1 MAAARIAR
9 AAARS
14 ARGLLPEPYVFA
26 LIGRYA
32 VRWRWLVIA
41 AWAALMAVALPF
53 LPRVEEPLKVGGFSS
68 PATEAARARA
78 VLQDELGFA
87 PSQMLVVFRS
97 ATIPADSPAFL
108 AQVGSTLAGVR
119 ALPNVTDVLLPGDN
133 PSFISPDDD
142 TAYALVGLDLPP
154 EEAQRLVPA
163 FEAALGDPGELE
175 MLVAGA
181 PAFFRDIEEV
191 SQRDLRRAE
200 LIAFPFALVALLFVF
215 RSGVAAL
222 VPLAIGAA
230 GVGAVLLTLFAVA
243 QRVDVSI
250 FALNLATMLGLGLA
264 VDYSLFV
271 TSRYREELARTPADV
286 AGAIERTTATAGK
299 AVFFSG
305 LTVLIGLFGLTFFDV
320 MFLRSV
326 GVAGALV
333 VLWSSLAA
341 LTLLPAGLGVIGTRI
356 DRFSIRRAGPE
367 DRTDG
372 FWAGLARWVM
382 AHPWRTLVP
391 TLALLVLLGS
401 PFLHANISSP
411 DVTILPR
418 NLPSRQAFDV
428 LVEEYGAGEISP
440 FLVVARSPSTVFS
453 EENVAALHDLS
464 RRLADDPRIARVQSI
479 APPAL
484 EREQAVALVR
494 LQQGLARFGIDP
506 GYARLASEQAAVV
519 LAYSRYLPNDE
530 RNKDLLREIRDGSP
544 GGDLEIL
551 VDGGTAEIVDVVQA
565 IYDQFPLV
573 AATIVGA
580 TYLVLLLLFR
590 SVLLPLKAIAMNT
603 LSIFASYGALVWVF
617 QDGHLGGLLGF
628 DPQGFVEA
636 SLPVIMF
643 CVLFGLSMD
652 YEVFLL
658 SRIREEWERTHD
670 NARAVSVGMQR
681 SGRIITSA
689 ALLVVVVT
697 ASFVSAD
704 VVLIKALGFGIAL
717 AVLLDAT
724 VIRALL
730 VPATMRLL
738 GAWNWWLPKPVAR
751 LLPARSLVEE
761 SA

>member
-1 MAAARIAR
+1 MAAVRTAR
-9 AAARS
+9 AAICS
-14 ARGLLPEPYVFA
+14 ARLSLREPFVFA
-26 LIGRYA
+26 LIGRSA
-32 VRWRWLVIA
+32 VRWRWVVIA
-41 AWAALMAVALPF
+41 AWVALVAVALPF
-53 LPRVEEPLKVGGFSS
+53 LPRVEEPLEVGGFSS
-68 PATEAARARA
+68 PDTEAARARA
-78 VLQDELGFA
+78 VLQDDLGFA
-87 PSQMLVVFRS
+87 PSQMLLVFRS
-97 ATIPADSPAFL
+97 ETIPADSPRFL
-108 AQVGSTLAGVR
+108 DQVRSTVVGVR
-119 ALPNVTDVLLPGDN
+119 SLPNVTDVLLPDDN
-133 PSFISPDDD
+133 PGAISPDND

-181 PAFFRDIEEV
+181 PAFYRDIEEV

-200 LIAFPFALVALLFVF
+200 LIAFPIALAALLFVF

-222 VPLAIGAA
+222 VPLATGAA
-230 GVGAVLLTLFAVA
+230 GVGAVLLTLYVVA
-243 QRVDVSI
+243 QRVDISI

-264 VDYSLFV
+264 VDYALFV
-271 TSRYREELARTPADV
+271 TSRYREELANTPGDV
-286 AGAIERTTATAGK
+286 AGAVERTTATAGK

-305 LTVLIGLFGLTFFDV
+305 LTVLIGLFGLVFFDV

-326 GVAGALV
+326 GVAGAIV
-333 VLWSSLAA
+333 VLWSTLAA
-341 LTLLPAGLGVIGTRI
+341 LTLLPAVLGVIGTRI
-356 DRFSIRRAGPE
+356 DRLAIRRAVTE
-367 DRTDG
+367 DLGDG
-372 FWAGLARWVM
+372 FWAVLARWVM
-382 AHPWRTLVP
+382 AHPWRTLAP
-391 TLALLVLLGS
+391 TLALLLLLGS

-411 DVTILPR
+411 DATILPR
-418 NLPSRQAFDV
+418 SLPSRQAFDV

-440 FLVVARSPSTVFS
+440 FLVVARSPTSVLTD
-453 EENVAALHDLS
+453 ENVGALHDLS
-464 RRLADDPRIARVQSI
+464 RRLAADPRIARVQSI
-479 APPAL
+479 APPGL
-484 EREQAVALVR
+484 GRDQAVAFVQ
-494 LQQGLARFGIDP
+494 LQQGLARLGIDP
-506 GYARLASEQAAVV
+506 GFARLATEEAAVV
-519 LAYSRYLPNDE
+519 VAYSRYLPNDE
-530 RNKDLLREIRDGSP
+530 RNKDLLRDLRDDSP
-544 GGDLEIL
+544 GGDLRLL

-565 IYDQFPLV
+565 IYDQFPRV
-573 AATIVGA
+573 AATIVVA

-590 SVLLPLKAIAMNT
+590 SLLLPLKAIAMNT

-617 QDGHLGGLLGF
+617 QDGHLSGLLRF
-628 DPQGFVEA
+628 DPQGYVEA

-658 SRIREEWERTHD
+658 SRIREEWERTRD

-697 ASFVSAD
+697 ASFVSAE

-724 VIRALL
+724 IIRALL

-738 GAWNWWLPKPVAR
+738 GEWNWWLPGPLAR
-751 LLPARSLVEE
+751 LIPARSLVEE